1 MKLCYNLCRFY
12 KKARINDITMYIARK
27 LDVASVLKKKSCF
40 LFGPRQCGKSSLVRE
55 TLPDAYMLDL
65 LSGDTFT
72 RLARNPNYIEE
83 ICCDNRP
90 VVIDEIQKLPSLLD
104 EVHRLIETKGM
115 RFLLTGSSARKLCK
129 GGVNL
134 LGGRAR
140 VRNLHPFSASE
151 LGDAFDLDRA
161 INHGLVPGIW
171 DSDEPDEDLAGY
183 VSLYLEQEIMQE
195 GATRNL
201 PAFSRFLEVAALS
214 NGEQINY
221 QAIASD
227 SQIPRTTVQEYFKIL
242 KDTLLADEVPVWKK
256 GRSRKTVE
264 TAKFYLFDT
273 GVTRRLQGRK
283 ALTKGTPEYGHA
295 FESWIMH
302 ELSAYA
308 DTFRRDAE
316 ISYWRTRTNFEV
328 DFIVNGEVAIEV
340 KTTRNVTK
348 DDLKGLRAIAEE
360 GSFAHRIL
368 VSDEPR
374 KREIDGILI
383 LPWKEFLDELWSEH
397 LF

>member
-1 MKLCYNLCRFY
+1 
-12 KKARINDITMYIARK
+12 MYIARK
-27 LDVASVLKKKSCF
+27 LDIASVLEKKSCF

-55 TLPDAYMLDL
+55 TLPDAHVLDL

-83 ICCDNRP
+83 TCRDSRP
-90 VVIDEIQKLPSLLD
+90 VVIDEIQKMPTLLD
-104 EVHRLIETKGM
+104 EVHRLIETKGI
-115 RFLLTGSSARKLCK
+115 RFLLTGSSARKLGK

-171 DSDEPDEDLAGY
+171 ASDAPDEDLSGY

-201 PAFSRFLEVAALS
+201 PAFSRFLDVAALS

-221 QAIASD
+221 QSIASD
-227 SQIPRTTVQEYFKIL
+227 AQIPRSTVQEYFKIL
-242 KDTLLADEVPVWKK
+242 KDTLLAAEVPVWRK

-264 TAKFYLFDT
+264 TAKFYLFDM

-283 ALTKGTPEYGHA
+283 TLVRGTPEYGHA

-302 ELSAYA
+302 ELSAYV
-308 DTFRRDAE
+308 DTFRGDTE
-316 ISYWRTRTNFEV
+316 ISYWRTRTNLEV
-328 DFIVNGEVAIEV
+328 DFIVNGEIAVEA
-340 KTTRNVTK
+340 KTTRNATK

-360 GSFAHRIL
+360 GTFRHRIL

-374 KREIDGILI
+374 TREIDGITI
-383 LPWKEFLDELWSEH
+383 LPWREFIDRLWSEE